1 MTVVH
6 GGFVVNQI
14 KHLPATEQSSREELA
29 LLLRRAEGGDQAVLP
44 ELRKLLSD
52 HPALWEGYGDLS
64 AQAEA
69 SLITLAAGSNLL
81 LAESLLHKTEAMKA
95 ELAGPEASPLERL
108 LAARVITCWLQTS
121 YFDLQISQARDG
133 NPARMKLLMQH
144 LESAHRR
151 QLSAVKMLATIRKLL
166 APVASPVQI
175 ATQLGSKGQ
184 GTRLRVTVPAEGV
197 PIEN

>member
-1 MTVVH
+1 VQQPKPPPT
-6 GGFVVNQI
+6 
-14 KHLPATEQSSREELA
+14 TEQPSREELA
-29 LLLRRAEGGDQAVLP
+29 RLLERAETGDQTVLP
-44 ELRKLLSD
+44 ALRKLMEEN
-52 HPALWEGYGDLS
+52 PALWQGYGDLA

-69 SLITLAAGSNLL
+69 SLIKLAAGANLV
-81 LAESLLHKTEAMKA
+81 LAEGLLRKTEALRA

-108 LAARVITCWLQTS
+108 LAARVVICGLQTN
-121 YFDLQISQARDG
+121 YFDLQIIQARDG
-133 NPARMKLLMQH
+133 NPARMKLLLHH

-166 APVASPVQI
+166 APVTSPVQI